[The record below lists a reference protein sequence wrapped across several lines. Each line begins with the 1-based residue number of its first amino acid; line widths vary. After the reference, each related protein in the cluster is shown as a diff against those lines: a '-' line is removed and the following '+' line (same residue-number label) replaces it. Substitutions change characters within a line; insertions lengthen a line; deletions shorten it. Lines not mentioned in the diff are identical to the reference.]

1 MHETNATNPHDP
13 SLDGSFQYSRAD
25 EPPAPFLTKSQLAML
40 LRCSERHVDNLRRR
54 GLLPYINLGRS
65 VRFRRD
71 AVLSAVR
78 KLEGGCHS

>member
-13 SLDGSFQYSRAD
+13 SLDGSFQYSRAS

-71 AVLSAVR
+71 AVLTAIK
-78 KLEGGCHS
+78 KLEGGQAV